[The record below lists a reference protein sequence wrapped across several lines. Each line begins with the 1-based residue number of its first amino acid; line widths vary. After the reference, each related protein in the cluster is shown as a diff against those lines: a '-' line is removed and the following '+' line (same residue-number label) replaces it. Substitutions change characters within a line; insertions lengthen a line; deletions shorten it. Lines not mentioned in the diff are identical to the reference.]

1 MATVNGRVTK
11 KRHASANRTR
21 AQRPASARLGKQA
34 KELAKDLQEMGGAAK
49 DAAQEKLGQLRGT
62 ASEYCEQGRD
72 KVLHAKHTVGQIV
85 RGLPIKSVLIAAGV
99 GLVLG
104 SFWTIRRR

>member
-49 DAAQEKLGQLRGT
+49 DAAQEELVQLRET
-62 ASEYCEQGRD
+62 VSEYCEQGRD